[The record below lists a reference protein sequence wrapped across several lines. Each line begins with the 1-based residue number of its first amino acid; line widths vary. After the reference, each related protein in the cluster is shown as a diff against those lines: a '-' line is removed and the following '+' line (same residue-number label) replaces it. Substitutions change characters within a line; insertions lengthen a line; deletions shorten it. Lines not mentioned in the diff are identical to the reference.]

1 MSERLHVVAVSG
13 PVGAGK
19 STLARRLADRYGG
32 RRISTRELIVAHAQD
47 AGETPPTARRA
58 FQEYGEELDRHLG
71 GRWVSEAAASVV
83 TRHSDARLVI
93 VDAVRTRDQVE
104 ALRDSFSTAVT
115 HVHVYAPEYVL
126 AARYASRGSTPG
138 LTELG
143 SYSEVT
149 QSAPEIEVRN
159 LLADADVAIDTQQ
172 CSPDDVETR
181 AAAALGLQAPRTERL
196 VDVIVGA
203 QYGSEGKGNIAFY
216 LASDYDVLVRV
227 GGPNAGH
234 KVPLPTP
241 FTHRLLP
248 SGTRANEAAHLIIGP
263 GATIYLPVLRA
274 EIADCSVESDR
285 LTIDPQAMIIQD
297 RDIAAE
303 AALVSSIGSTGKGGG
318 AAAARR
324 ITHRRP
330 VHGGSHVRLARDLPE
345 LRAYIRPATD
355 VLDTAYR
362 NSRRVL
368 LEGTQ
373 GTALSL
379 YHGHYPYV
387 TSRDTTTAGCLAEAG
402 IGPHRVRKVVLV
414 ARTYP
419 IRVESPVGE
428 SSGPMSQEITY
439 EDIASR
445 SGIPLDELR
454 TNERGS
460 VSKNQRRIGE
470 FDWQLLRRAA
480 ELNSATDIALT
491 FTDYLNVG
499 NREARR
505 YEQLT
510 PATIRF
516 VEEVER
522 VAGVSVSLLTTRFDV
537 RGVIDRR
544 RW

>member
-1 MSERLHVVAVSG
+1 VGSRLHVVAVSG
-13 PVGAGK
+13 PVAAGK
-19 STLARRLADRYGG
+19 STLARRLAERYDGHY
-32 RRISTRELIVAHAQD
+32 ISTRHLIVAHAE
-47 AGETPPTARRA
+47 ASGETPPSERRA
-58 FQEYGEELDRHLG
+58 FQEYGEALDRHRG
-71 GRWVSEAAASVV
+71 GTWVSEAAASLVAQ
-83 TRHSDARLVI
+83 RSDARLVI
-93 VDAVRTRDQVE
+93 VDGVRTRDQVE
-104 ALRDSFSTAVT
+104 ALRVAFSAAVT
-115 HVHVYAPEYVL
+115 HVHVHAPEHVL
-126 AARYASRGSTPG
+126 SVRYEARGSKPG

-143 SYSEVT
+143 SYTEVL
-149 QSAPEIEVRN
+149 QSAAEVEATT

-181 AAAALGLQAPRTERL
+181 AAAALGLQPPRSERL
-196 VDVIVGA
+196 VDVLVGG
-203 QYGSEGKGNIAFY
+203 QYGSEGKGNVAFY
-216 LASDYDVLVRV
+216 VASEYDVLVRV

-248 SGTRANEAAHLIIGP
+248 SGTRANESAHLVIGP
-263 GATIYLPVLRA
+263 GATLDLCVLQA
-274 EIADCSVESDR
+274 EIAQCSVESGR

-297 RDIAAE
+297 QDVVAE
-303 AALVSSIGSTGKGGG
+303 AALVSAIGSTGKGGG

-324 ITHRRP
+324 ITDRRP
-330 VHGGSHVRLARDLPE
+330 VNGRPPVDLARDLPE
-345 LRAYIRPATD
+345 LRAYVRPAAD
-355 VLDTAYR
+355 VLDAAYR
-362 NSRRVL
+362 NSSRVL

-414 ARTYP
+414 CRTYP
-419 IRVESPVGE
+419 IRVESPSGE
-428 SSGPMSQEITY
+428 TSGPMSQEISY
-439 EDIASR
+439 EEVGTR
-445 SGIPLDELR
+445 SGIPVEELKS
-454 TNERGS
+454 TEKGS
-460 VSKNQRRIGE
+460 VSNKQRRIGE

-491 FTDYLNVG
+491 FTDYLDVK
-499 NREARR
+499 NRGARR

-516 VEEVER
+516 IEEIER
-522 VAGVSVSLLTTRFDV
+522 VAGIPVSLITTRFDV
-537 RGVIDRR
+537 RGIIDRR

>member
-1 MSERLHVVAVSG
+1 VADRLHVVAVSG

-19 STLARRLADRYGG
+19 TTLAKRLADRYGG
-32 RRISTRELIVAHAQD
+32 RRISTRELIVAHAHD
-47 AGETPPTARRA
+47 AGETPPDERRA
-58 FQEYGEELDRHLG
+58 FQEYGEGLDRHMG
-71 GRWVSEAAASVV
+71 GTWVSEAAASVV
-83 TRHSDARLVI
+83 ARHADARLVI

-104 ALRDSFSTAVT
+104 ALRSAFGTAVT
-115 HVHVYAPEYVL
+115 HVHVHAPDDVL
-126 AARYASRGSTPG
+126 SDRYATRGSTPG

-149 QSAPEIEVRN
+149 QSASELEARK

-181 AAAALGLQAPRTERL
+181 AAAALGLLATRTERL

-248 SGTRANEAAHLIIGP
+248 SGTRANESAHLVIGP
-263 GATIYLPVLRA
+263 GATIDLPVLQA

-285 LTIDPQAMIIQD
+285 LTIDPQAMIIRD
-297 RDIAAE
+297 HDIAEE
-303 AALVSSIGSTGKGGG
+303 AALVNAIGSTGKGGG

-324 ITHRRP
+324 ITDRHPTCGRSP
-330 VHGGSHVRLARDLPE
+330 VELARDLPE
-345 LRAYIRPATD
+345 LRAYVRPAAE
-355 VLDTAYR
+355 VLDAAYR

-419 IRVESPVGE
+419 IRVESPSGRT
-428 SSGPMSQEITY
+428 SGPMSQEITY
-439 EDIASR
+439 EDVAAR
-445 SGIPLDELR
+445 SGIPLEELR
-454 TNERGS
+454 TTEKGS
-460 VSKNQRRIGE
+460 VSSKQRRIGE
-470 FDWQLLRRAA
+470 FDWQLLQRAV

-491 FTDYLNVG
+491 FTDYLDAR

-505 YEQLT
+505 YEQLAT
-510 PATIRF
+510 ETIRF

-522 VAGVSVSLLTTRFDV
+522 VAGVPVSLLTTRFDV
-537 RGVIDRR
+537 RGIIDRR